1 MQPVLTNQAVA
12 SEQKGNIY
20 CFPHCLR
27 NDEGRWVVLAG
38 VLPGILRTVLDG
50 TYTVTFC
57 SDTVVAGDI
66 RGCWTNDL

>member
-1 MQPVLTNQAVA
+1 M
-12 SEQKGNIY
+12 
-20 CFPHCLR
+20 
-27 NDEGRWVVLAG
+27 LAG
-38 VLPGILRTVLDG
+38 ALPGILRTVLNG